1 MLGIQ
6 SIVALVQTE
15 AVFPVVVNRSVVA
28 RVQAD
33 IRSRVVVGR
42 SIWSNGKFEGPGI
55 VS

>member
-1 MLGIQ
+1 MIGIR
-6 SIVALVQTE
+6 SVVARVQTE
-15 AVFPVVVNRSVVA
+15 AVFPVVVSRSVVS

-42 SIWSNGKFEGPGI
+42 SIWSNGKFEGLRI